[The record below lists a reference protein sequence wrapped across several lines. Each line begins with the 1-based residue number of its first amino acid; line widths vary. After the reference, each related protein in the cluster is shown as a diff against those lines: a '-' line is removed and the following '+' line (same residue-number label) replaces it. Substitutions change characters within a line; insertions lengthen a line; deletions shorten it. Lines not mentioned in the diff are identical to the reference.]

1 MVIRNLRLWWLAR
14 TWEVL
19 VKNSAWWP
27 RNRNPALVI
36 MRILWLWA
44 FGI

>member
-27 RNRNPALVI
+27 IYPALVI